1 MAEFF
6 DLKAFNPEAFHSYV
20 DEMPKTRR
28 NELIR
33 SRAIR
38 YEQRIN
44 DVFSSQTGSYYA
56 TIPLFGRIGGT
67 ALNYDG
73 QTDITS
79 NNTGTFTQGITVV
92 GRSNAWTEKSFSTDI
107 TSGVDFMSNVAR
119 QVSGY
124 WEDIDQ
130 DTMISVLKGLFSMTG
145 AGNTDFV
152 TNHTY
157 DISAASNPL
166 MDATTLNTAIQRAS
180 GDKKS
185 KYSLVI
191 MPSIVA
197 TNLENLNLIQYLKY
211 TDEYGVQRD
220 LSMGT
225 WNGKTVLVDD
235 GMPVD
240 TSGID
245 PIYTV
250 YTLGDGAFAYADIGT
265 EYPYEMSRDPAKNG
279 GETTLYSR
287 QRKVFSPYGMSF
299 TKKSVASLSPVDT
312 ELSNGA
318 NWELVNNGQAG
329 AKRETIAHKEIPIA
343 RILCKG

>member
-1 MAEFF
+1 MAQFF
-6 DLKAFNPEAFHSYV
+6 DEKAFNPEAFHSYV
-20 DEMPKTRR
+20 DEMPQTRR

-38 YEQRIN
+38 YERRIN
-44 DVFSSQTGSYYA
+44 NVFDSQSGSYYA
-56 TIPLFGRIGGT
+56 TIPLFGRIGG
-67 ALNYDG
+67 AAQNFDG

-79 NNTGTFTQGITVV
+79 NSTGTFTQGIVSV
-92 GRSNAWTEKSFSTDI
+92 GRSNGWTEKDFSTEI
-107 TSGVDFMSNVAR
+107 TSGVDFMGNVAR

-130 DTMISVLKGLFSMTG
+130 DMMIDILEGIFSMTG
-145 AGNTDFV
+145 TGNTDFV
-152 TNHTY
+152 QNHTY
-157 DISAASNPL
+157 DISSTGTGVV
-166 MDATTLNTAIQRAS
+166 DATTLNTAIQRAS
-180 GDKKS
+180 GDKKN

-197 TNLENLNLIQYLKY
+197 TNLENQNLLQYLKY
-211 TDEYGVQRD
+211 TDEYGIQRD
-220 LSMGT
+220 LGMGT

-240 TSGID
+240 TSGTD

-250 YTLGDGAFAYADIGT
+250 YTLGDGAFAYADVGV

-287 QRKVFSPYGMSF
+287 QRKVFAPYGISF
-299 TKKSVASLSPVDT
+299 TKNSVASLSPTDP
-312 ELSNGA
+312 ELVMGT
-318 NWELVNNGQAG
+318 NWELVNNGQSG
-329 AKRETIAHKEIPIA
+329 AKRQTIAHKEIPIA